1 MSKIYTFF
9 KVLVLGFVL
18 SGCATGPTHLCK
30 PGATRDEFRHDM
42 FECRRYAQQ
51 YANSMATLCSTG
63 TNNTYAGAI
72 GSGIGSG
79 IIANLEMR
87 DKILEC
93 MRAKGW
99 SICK

>member
-1 MSKIYTFF
+1 MNKIYTFF
-9 KVLVLGFVL
+9 KVLVLGL
-18 SGCATGPTHLCK
+18 AIAGCATGPTHLCK
-30 PGATRDEFRHDM
+30 PGATQAEFKKD
-42 FECRRYAQQ
+42 FYECKMYAQQ
-51 YANSMATLCSTG
+51 YANNMAALCSTG
-63 TNNTYAGAI
+63 TDNTYAGAI

-99 SICK
+99 SVCK